1 MKQKTY
7 TRMMPAELA
16 ETTKRFDEEFVADEA
31 RPLTP
36 DEHEQWNRVKSKRG
50 RPKVGEGFQ
59 RISVSIEQGLLK
71 RVTALAKERHMS
83 RSQLLA
89 QALEETLARRSS
101 RG

>member
-1 MKQKTY
+1 MT
-7 TRMMPAELA
+7 TAELA
-16 ETTKRFDEEFVADEA
+16 RATKRFDHEFIADEA

-36 DEHEQWNRVKSKRG
+36 DEQELWNRVKSRRG

-59 RISVSIEQGLLK
+59 RISVSIERGLLT
-71 RVTALAKERHMS
+71 RVTALAKERRIS

-89 QALEETLARRSS
+89 QALEAELARSGS